1 LFARDE
7 PSPSEEWINSFE
19 HQRNQAMIAR
29 VPLRRY
35 GSADEVANLVAWLLS
50 DEASYIT
57 GSVHVVDAGVTS

>member
-1 LFARDE
+1 MSRHTWAARE
-7 PSPSEEWINSFE
+7 
-19 HQRNQAMIAR
+19 AMIAR

-35 GSADEVANLVAWLLS
+35 GSADEVANLVTWLLS